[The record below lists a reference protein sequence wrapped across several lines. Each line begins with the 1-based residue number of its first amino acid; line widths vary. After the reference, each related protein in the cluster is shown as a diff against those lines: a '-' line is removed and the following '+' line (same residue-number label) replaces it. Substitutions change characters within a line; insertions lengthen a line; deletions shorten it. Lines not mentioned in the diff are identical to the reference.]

1 VPIECLFKVKP
12 VSKSRFHAIDY
23 QVMRAI
29 FDSHNELGR
38 LYHES
43 LYQSEVAE
51 KCSRAGMNVVSE
63 GEVRLT
69 LQDFQKSY
77 YLDALIEYGA
87 LYEFKAVDRLHERHD
102 AQLLNYL
109 FLAGLSEGK
118 LINFASPSVQHR
130 FVSTTVSP
138 EDRFVFSLDAAS
150 LNKESHHIVDIV
162 NSILKEWGCFLD
174 VHLYEEAIVHFLGGQ
189 KKVRKPVNIIHE
201 GRLVGKHPMC
211 LVDEMTGIHI
221 SSVVKGIDQYRKH
234 LERMLLH
241 TDLKHM
247 VWVNFSRN
255 KVQFKSLVNCPVIK

>member
-1 VPIECLFKVKP
+1 MPIEYLFKVKP
-12 VSKSRFHAIDY
+12 VSKSCFHAIDY

-51 KCSRAGMNVVSE
+51 KCRRAGLNVVTE
-63 GEVRLT
+63 GEVRLS

-77 YLDALIEYGA
+77 YVDALIECGA
-87 LYEFKAVDRLHERHD
+87 LYEFKAVDSLHKRHD

-109 FLAGLSEGK
+109 FLTGLSEGK

-138 EDRFVFSLDAAS
+138 EDRFAFSLDAAG
-150 LNKESHHIVDIV
+150 LNKEYQHIIDIV

-174 VHLYEEAIVHFLGGQ
+174 VRLYEEAVIHFLGGQ
-189 KKVRKPVNIIHE
+189 KKIWKPVNIMHE
-201 GRLVGKHPMC
+201 DRLVGKHPMC

-234 LERMLLH
+234 LERMLFH
-241 TDLKHM
+241 TNLKHM
-247 VWVNFSRN
+247 VWVNFNRN
-255 KVQFKSLVNCPVIK
+255 KVLVRSIKIVLS